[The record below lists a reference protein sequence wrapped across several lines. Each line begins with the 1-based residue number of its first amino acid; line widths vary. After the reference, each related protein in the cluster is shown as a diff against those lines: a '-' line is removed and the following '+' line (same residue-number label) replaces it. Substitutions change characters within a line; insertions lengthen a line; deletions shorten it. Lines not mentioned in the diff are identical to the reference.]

1 MTVTEWLYRAWN
13 LKTEIAQLREELRAE
28 EEKITRI
35 VAATDKPMVSS
46 TKDPH
51 RYDALADLSRQIEN
65 NIYKRLRMLTDIQ
78 DAIETVEDVRC
89 RMLLRKRFIEC
100 KDWKRISAEMGYSD
114 RQMKRLYG
122 KAVKEITPAV
132 EKKMS
137 L

>member
-28 EEKITRI
+28 EEKVTRI

-65 NIYKRLRMLTDIQ
+65 NICKRLRMLTDIQ

-100 KDWKRISAEMGYSD
+100 KGWKRISAEMGYSD